1 MISDKPTLIHDN
13 CMNISKNITTHATI
27 DCKWLD
33 VQILLKSLFM
43 RAKLFNKYD
52 YNDNDWAYNN
62 DYSTKQPVFSIN
74 K

>member
-52 YNDNDWAYNN
+52 YNDND
-62 DYSTKQPVFSIN
+62 
-74 K
+74 